1 MDKIAEVQ
9 DSNLEGTCIVVS
21 RPDGRVVGQSRAAR
35 ALLGTEAV
43 SAEKQACWI
52 MMHQA
57 RGAQGLPCSEGCV
70 SRCSTWELPVESHS
84 ISLHGRTFELR
95 CEPVGDQVVTTLRP
109 TPDPPPSRCQ
119 PLTPRE
125 IEVLQLLAN
134 GLDGTEIAAALEIS
148 PGTVRTHVE
157 HMRERLECRTRAGL
171 VAKGYRLR
179 YLD

>member
-1 MDKIAEVQ
+1 MDEIAGVH
-9 DSNLEGTCIVVS
+9 DSNLEGTSIVFS
-21 RPDGRVVGQSRAAR
+21 RPDGQVVGQSRAAR
-35 ALLGTEAV
+35 ALLGTEAFP
-43 SAEKQACWI
+43 AEKQACWV

-57 RGAQGLPCSEGCV
+57 PGAQGLPCSEGCV
-70 SRCSTWELPVESHS
+70 SGRLPWEMPAEAHS
-84 ISLHGRTFELR
+84 IGLRGRAFELR
-95 CEPVGDQVVTTLRP
+95 CEPVGDQIVTILRP
-109 TPDPPPSRCQ
+109 KPDPAPSRCQ

-157 HMRERLECRTRAGL
+157 HMRERLACRTRAGL